1 MDKNEKFRELITY
14 LDCALT
20 SKPYSDCTHTF
31 VCVPHSPEKLIG
43 GDLYYLSDGGYS
55 RLYWDMWQD
64 RGILVASESL
74 DKVKEAYGRCKEL
87 IEDLN
92 TFLREVEKELNP

>member
-1 MDKNEKFRELITY
+1 MYNEKYKELITH

-20 SKPYSDCTHTF
+20 GKPYEDCMHTF
-31 VCVPHSPEKLIG
+31 NCVPHTPEEFIM

-55 RLYWDMWQD
+55 RLYWDRWNG

-74 DKVKEAYGRCKEL
+74 DKVKEAVGRCKEL

-92 TFLREVEKELNP
+92 TLIHKIELEKDL

>member
-1 MDKNEKFRELITY
+1 MDNNEKFRELITY

-20 SKPYSDCTHTF
+20 GKPYSDCTHTF

-74 DKVKEAYGRCKEL
+74 DKVKEAFGRCKEL
-87 IEDLN
+87 VEDLN
-92 TFLREVEKELNP
+92 TFLRDIEKELNP

>member
-1 MDKNEKFRELITY
+1 MEKDEKFRELITF

-20 SKPYSDCTHTF
+20 GKPYRDCLHTF
-31 VCVPHSPEKLIG
+31 HCVPHTPERLIS

-55 RLYWDMWQD
+55 RLFWDHWQD

-74 DKVKEAYGRCKEL
+74 KEVKEAFGRCKEL
-87 IEDLN
+87 VEDLN
-92 TFLREVEKELNP
+92 TFLREIEKELDL

>member
-1 MDKNEKFRELITY
+1 MEKDEKFRELITF

-20 SKPYSDCTHTF
+20 GKPYRDCLHTF
-31 VCVPHSPEKLIG
+31 TCVPHTPERLIS

-55 RLYWDMWQD
+55 RLFWDHWQD

-74 DKVKEAYGRCKEL
+74 KEVKEAFGRCKEL
-87 IEDLN
+87 VEDLN
-92 TFLREVEKELNP
+92 TFLREIEKELDL